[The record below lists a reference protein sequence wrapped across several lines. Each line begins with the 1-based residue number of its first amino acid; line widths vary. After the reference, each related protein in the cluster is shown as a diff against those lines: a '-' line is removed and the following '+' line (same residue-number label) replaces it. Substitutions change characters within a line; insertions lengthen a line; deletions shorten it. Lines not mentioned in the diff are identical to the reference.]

1 LLPLVNRTQEVTM
14 APANFQLVMQS
25 GPTPGKSYPLDK
37 NEIFIGRDINNDI
50 VISDAEISRKHCR
63 LALQGGG
70 YVVEDLGSTNG
81 CFVNGQR
88 LMGPHGLTSGELM
101 MLGENVGLVYE
112 AIGFDINATMVGSS
126 ANVVPP
132 FQDLSGPGESAFS
145 APPVES
151 YGPPQPLPPFKA
163 TPIGTSAS
171 GYADQ
176 AASTT
181 QQGNCRKWALA
192 GCGCLVVIICLL
204 LIIVAIMFAVNPN
217 MLETVICLGPVKGL
231 TNGILEAVGSPYI
244 CP

>member
-1 LLPLVNRTQEVTM
+1 M
-14 APANFQLVMQS
+14 APANYQLVMQS

-63 LALQGGG
+63 LFLQGNG
-70 YVVEDLGSTNG
+70 YMVEDLGSTNG

-88 LMGPHGLTSGELM
+88 LMGPHTLTSGELM

-112 AIGFDINATMVGSS
+112 AIGFDINATVVGGST
-126 ANVVPP
+126 NVVPP

-151 YGPPQPLPPFKA
+151 YGPPKPVPAFTSGPVANSIPSYTDQP
-163 TPIGTSAS
+163 
-171 GYADQ
+171 
-176 AASTT
+176 ASTA
-181 QQGNCRKWALA
+181 QPGNCRKWALA
-192 GCGCLVVIICLL
+192 GCGCLVVIVCLL
-204 LIIVAIMFAVNPN
+204 LIILAISLALKPN
-217 MLETVICLGPVKGL
+217 MFETVLCLGPLKGI
-231 TNGILEAVGSPYI
+231 TNSILEAVGSPYI

>member
-1 LLPLVNRTQEVTM
+1 M

-50 VISDAEISRKHCR
+50 VISDAEISRKHCS
-63 LALQGGG
+63 LTLKGGG
-70 YVVEDLGSTNG
+70 YVAEDLGSTNG

-88 LMGPHGLTSGELM
+88 LMGPHALVSGELM

-112 AIGFDINATMVGSS
+112 AIGFDINATVVGSS
-126 ANVVPP
+126 SSVPP

-151 YGPPQPLPPFKA
+151 YGPPQPVQAYSPPPVGVSMPEYTHQPA
-163 TPIGTSAS
+163 APSA
-171 GYADQ
+171 
-176 AASTT
+176 
-181 QQGNCRKWALA
+181 QQNNCRKWALA
-192 GCGCLVVIICLL
+192 GCGCLVVLICLL
-204 LIIVAIMFAVNPN
+204 LVVVAVIFVAMPN
-217 MLETVICLGPVKGL
+217 LLETVICLDPFKGL
-231 TNGILEAVGSPYI
+231 TNNILEAIGSQYF